1 MNGLCAPVV
10 CLIGIVAG
18 AACGSA
24 APTPATTT
32 TATDQEIRA
41 AMDRYM
47 VAARAVDPDAISVC
61 FTPTG
66 ILFEPGI
73 QPIEGRAAIRA
84 FVASFPGV
92 TVHTAT
98 ATPDAIEVFG
108 DTAFFW
114 GAYFESLSFPGQP
127 RSEQHGKFVVEWK
140 RQPDGT
146 WLIQRFFR
154 VPVASPPDSAAI
166 KAVKK

>member
-1 MNGLCAPVV
+1 
-10 CLIGIVAG
+10 
-18 AACGSA
+18 
-24 APTPATTT
+24 
-32 TATDQEIRA
+32 
-41 AMDRYM
+41 MDRYM
-47 VAARAVDPDAISVC
+47 VAARAVDPDAIAAC

-108 DTAFFW
+108 DTGFFW

-127 RSEQHGKFVVEWK
+127 RSDQHGKFVVEWK
-140 RQPDGT
+140 RQSDGA

-154 VPVASPPDSAAI
+154 VPVASPPDPGG
-166 KAVKK
+166 VKK